1 MNKIFAA
8 ALLSIATLGLKLS
21 TSQRWSDDE
30 HNRDIA
36 RGFAEEFLRSLDT
49 DRSGLIDKIEYE
61 FFVNKT
67 VGEIQDPVDRTR
79 TADALWNDF
88 KLWSE
93 NGVADRD
100 DLVRGITRKAD
111 DDARF
116 AKLIADAA
124 AAAKPPQPSGFA
136 QI

>member
-1 MNKIFAA
+1 M
-8 ALLSIATLGLKLS
+8 
-21 TSQRWSDDE
+21 R
-30 HNRDIA
+30 R
-36 RGFAEEFLRSLDT
+36 LDT

-67 VGEIQDPVDRTR
+67 VGEIQDPVDRKR

-88 KLWSE
+88 KNWSE

-124 AAAKPPQPSGFA
+124 AAAKPPKPSGFA